1 MLMTSEKLYRMA
13 IANGDVW
20 EFRFDAELVDWGR
33 ELTRILQLT
42 SQGDVS
48 GAQRLVF
55 QTMTE
60 DERKANADRALRNYG
75 CLQVFQDHEPRTLRC
90 YIDHCDHHA
99 QVAVINMWNVLNVM
113 YEQALQTGGLP
124 FHAALVER
132 HGRGVALAAPGGTG
146 KSTCARRIPPPWT
159 ALCDD
164 ETLIVPIRASGPTPD
179 PSQEGTSAASL
190 LKRMGD
196 ESGLRYVAHP
206 YPTWSD
212 YLNGESSRTWPVET
226 AVPLTAICFIT
237 QAATDAITPL
247 NPGEAAQSTVDA
259 AMQTGR
265 RMWRRLQKDQQTALK
280 TRLFHNACDLARR
293 VPAYRLHV
301 SLHGRFWE
309 ELERGLER
317 GN

>member
-1 MLMTSEKLYRMA
+1 MLMTSEKLYRVA

-20 EFRFDAELVDWGR
+20 EFRFDAELADWGR
-33 ELTRILQLT
+33 ELMRILQLT
-42 SQGDVS
+42 PQGDVS

-75 CLQVFQDHEPRTLRC
+75 CLQVFQDYEPRTLRC
-90 YIDHCDHHA
+90 YIDPSDHHA
-99 QVAVINMWNVLNVM
+99 QIAVINMWNVANVM
-113 YEQALQTGGLP
+113 YEQAMQTGGLP

-146 KSTCARRIPPPWT
+146 KSTCARRIPPPWN

-179 PSQEGTSAASL
+179 SSQEGNSAASL
-190 LKRMGD
+190 LKGMGG

-237 QAATDAITPL
+237 HAATDAITPL
-247 NPGEAAQSTVDA
+247 NPGEAMQSTVDA

-265 RMWRRLQKDQQTALK
+265 RMWMRLQKDQQTALK

-317 GN
+317 VD